1 MGPHGAD
8 DLRQD
13 FGHLTRRYRVVSLE
27 TLFLNLRDQDPM
39 ESVCTIGFDDGY
51 RDNIDHALPLL
62 KKYGCPA
69 SFYVVTDCIDNKWP
83 TWTYQVDYLLRNT
96 RANSVRVESVN
107 LPNGL
112 REAGLESELAKL
124 DYARRFKPHLKMLV
138 NTDRL
143 SVLEELRQRL
153 DDVDIPRNMM
163 MSWNDVQ
170 SLHASG
176 FTVGSHRRR
185 TACLRR

>member
-69 SFYVVTDCIDNKWP
+69 SFYVVTDCIDN
-83 TWTYQVDYLLRNT
+83 
-96 RANSVRVESVN
+96 
-107 LPNGL
+107 NGL
-112 REAGLESELAKL
+112 RGRIRSTISYATLA
-124 DYARRFKPHLKMLV
+124 
-138 NTDRL
+138 
-143 SVLEELRQRL
+143 
-153 DDVDIPRNMM
+153 
-163 MSWNDVQ
+163 
-170 SLHASG
+170 
-176 FTVGSHRRR
+176 R
-185 TACLRR
+185 TAYGWSR